1 MDKHPSQL
9 GFSYVAFY
17 LVVQRICFFLKGWC
31 PRCDIFKLT
40 QSRAG
45 GSPVTVPARNRTMAE
60 GQNCGFFL
68 FLKVKRSCSKAA
80 RQLEKKREMCFFFVV
95 VVCFFW
101 WLGKKERQ
109 NNKKRHTAS
118 AVNCVYSSVSKYCI
132 TNHK

>member
-1 MDKHPSQL
+1 M
-9 GFSYVAFY
+9 
-17 LVVQRICFFLKGWC
+17 FFLKGWC

-80 RQLEKKREMCFFFVV
+80 RQLEKKREMCFFFCCGGLFFLVV
-95 VVCFFW
+95 GEE
-101 WLGKKERQ
+101 GKAK
-109 NNKKRHTAS
+109 
-118 AVNCVYSSVSKYCI
+118 
-132 TNHK
+132 